1 MPADDLTVTVG
12 PDTSICQRLFSKQ
25 SIVTVG
31 SVRTIL
37 ASLFT
42 ALGGFFLLAL
52 TVGVGFALYLA
63 TAPDGVSA
71 PADADAVADRPLLR
85 AQPSQSP
92 NVIRQAAMAVPRQ
105 IGAPAAAASPVALV
119 RQLQRALARA
129 ECYSGP
135 ISGIWSEASKDAMR
149 GFVKTVNAEL
159 PVDAPDAALAALID
173 SNSSAI
179 CRPER
184 AIETGALGSALQASA
199 AEANA
204 ALQRSKM
211 SADDRHSGAAPT
223 LLGHA
228 WAPAGMLTPPS
239 DIAASD
245 DKPAPSGA
253 PRSATPEVTAS
264 NDVSPTEG
272 ASAPA
277 STIHFEGDGPLPAA
291 QPVDPQPSEATPQT
305 ERPKATSVK
314 TKKTKTARRRAAK
327 YEDVET
333 TISKGFNSLQQS
345 LSSMF

>member
-1 MPADDLTVTVG
+1 M
-12 PDTSICQRLFSKQ
+12 
-25 SIVTVG
+25 G

-52 TVGVGFALYLA
+52 TAGVGFALYLA
-63 TAPDGVSA
+63 TAPDSVSA
-71 PADADAVADRPLLR
+71 PADADAVADRPLVRPQL
-85 AQPSQSP
+85 SQSP
-92 NVIRQAAMAVPRQ
+92 NVIREAAMSVPRP
-105 IGAPAAAASPVALV
+105 IGGAPSPVANRVALI
-119 RQLQRALARA
+119 RHLQKALARA
-129 ECYSGP
+129 ECYDGP
-135 ISGIWSEASKDAMR
+135 ISGVWSEASKDAMR

-173 SNSSAI
+173 SNASVI
-179 CRPER
+179 CRPKR
-184 AIETGALGSALQASA
+184 AIETGPLGSALQASA
-199 AEANA
+199 ADANA

-211 SADDRHSGAAPT
+211 PAHDGAEDDRHSGTAPT

-228 WAPAGMLTPPS
+228 WAPAGMLTPAA
-239 DIAASD
+239 IAASE
-245 DKPAPSGA
+245 DKPAPSSA

-264 NDVSPTEG
+264 NEVSSIEG

-277 STIHFEGDGPLPAA
+277 STVHFEGDGPLPAA
-291 QPVDPQPSEATPQT
+291 QPVDPQQSEAAPQS
-305 ERPKATSVK
+305 ERRKTTSVK
-314 TKKTKTARRRAAK
+314 TKKTKTARRRPDK

>member
-1 MPADDLTVTVG
+1 M
-12 PDTSICQRLFSKQ
+12 
-25 SIVTVG
+25 G

-52 TVGVGFALYLA
+52 TLGVGFALYLA

-85 AQPSQSP
+85 AQLSQSP
-92 NVIRQAAMAVPRQ
+92 NVIREAGMSLPRSV
-105 IGAPAAAASPVALV
+105 GAPDAATRRVALV
-119 RQLQRALARA
+119 RQLQSALARA
-129 ECYSGP
+129 ECYNGP

-159 PVDAPDAALAALID
+159 PVEAPDAALAALLD
-173 SNSSAI
+173 SNASAI

-211 SADDRHSGAAPT
+211 PSHDNTEDDRHSGTAPT
-223 LLGHA
+223 LLGRA
-228 WAPAGMLTPPS
+228 WAPAGMLTP
-239 DIAASD
+239 AAITASE
-245 DKPAPSGA
+245 DKPAPSNA

-272 ASAPA
+272 TSVPA
-277 STIHFEGDGPLPAA
+277 STVHFEGNSPLPAA
-291 QPVDPQPSEATPQT
+291 QSIDSQPSEADLQS
-305 ERPKATSVK
+305 ERRKTASVK
-314 TKKTKTARRRAAK
+314 TKKTKTARRRPAK